1 MPSVG
6 VGQRLDELIEEH
18 RLDAFLQFD
27 DASNSNQLYASGF
40 EAHDDFIFLRHRGDS
55 VLVVAPLERG
65 RAETESTADEI
76 LSTAEYVSGDV
87 RGDTD
92 AEIEV
97 IRRCLDDREVDRVG
111 VPRDFPVYIA
121 EQLGAEGVHV
131 ESVPDVI
138 VEARKRK
145 GEDEIADLAA
155 AQSVTEQAM
164 DRVEELLRQS
174 EVRDVKLYHDGEVLT
189 AERLQNELRVFFLEA
204 GCQLD
209 EAIVACGP
217 PGADPHYIGSGPLHA
232 DEPILFDIYP
242 EHESGYWGDM
252 SRTFVKGEPGDE
264 LRAMYETT
272 LDAFDAALHVLSGG
286 AGVTGSAVHDAVCD
300 VFEAADYPTIREGDI
315 DEGFLHS
322 TGHAIGLDLHE
333 APRLVS
339 GAQELNAG
347 YVLTVEP
354 GLYDSDIGGVRVEDM
369 IVVTKDGYRNLN
381 DYHTE
386 LVL

>member
-1 MPSVG
+1 MPSVD
-6 VGQRLDELIEEH
+6 VGRHLDELIEEH
-18 RLDAFLQFD
+18 GLDAFLQFD

-40 EAHDDFIFLRHRGDS
+40 EAHDEFVFLRHRGDS
-55 VLVVAPLERG
+55 ILVVAPLEKG
-65 RAETESTADEI
+65 RAETESTADKI

-87 RGDTD
+87 RGDTNL
-92 AEIEV
+92 EIEV
-97 IRRCLDDREVDRVG
+97 IRRCLDDRGIDRVG

-121 EQLGAEGVHV
+121 EQLDTEGVQV
-131 ESVPDVI
+131 ESVRDVI
-138 VEARKRK
+138 IEARKRK
-145 GEDEIADLAA
+145 DEDEIADLAA
-155 AQSVTEQAM
+155 AQSVTEEAM
-164 DRVEELLRQS
+164 NRAEELLRQS
-174 EVRDVKLYHDGEVLT
+174 EVRDGQLYHDGKVLT
-189 AERLQNELRVFFLEA
+189 AERLRSELRVYFLEA
-204 GCQLD
+204 GHKLD

-217 PGADPHYIGSGPLHA
+217 PGADPHYIGSGPLRA
-232 DEPILFDIYP
+232 GEPILFDIYP

-264 LRAMYETT
+264 LRAMYKTT
-272 LDAFDAALHVLSGG
+272 LDAFDAALDVLSGG

-300 VFEAADYPTIREGDI
+300 VFEAADYPTVREGDI

-333 APRLVS
+333 VPRLVS

-369 IVVTKDGYRNLN
+369 IVVTEDGYRNLN